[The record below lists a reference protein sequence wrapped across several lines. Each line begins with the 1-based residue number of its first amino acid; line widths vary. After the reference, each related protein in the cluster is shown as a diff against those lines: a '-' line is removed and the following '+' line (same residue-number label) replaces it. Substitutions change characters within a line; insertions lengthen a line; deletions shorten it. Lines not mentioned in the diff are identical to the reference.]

1 LNITKFSF
9 DFLLGAL
16 TILYCSGKRNDF
28 SIINMRSSSFCLGL
42 KHCHTQM
49 DSKSSLQNQII
60 IENDSQEYVE
70 ALSSDEQS

>member
-1 LNITKFSF
+1 
-9 DFLLGAL
+9 
-16 TILYCSGKRNDF
+16 
-28 SIINMRSSSFCLGL
+28 MRSSSFCLGL